1 MEKEM
6 PGLSERM
13 SKVEGIL
20 EQMSDRLNHI
30 ESRMDSEFTA
40 LRAEMNSGLG
50 ELRGEI
56 RELRGEIRELRGQ
69 MSTQFRWILAF
80 IMGMWVTVIVA
91 ILFK

>member
-1 MEKEM
+1 
-6 PGLSERM
+6 
-13 SKVEGIL
+13 
-20 EQMSDRLNHI
+20 
-30 ESRMDSEFTA
+30 
-40 LRAEMNSGLG
+40 MNSGLG

-69 MSTQFRWILAF
+69 MSTQFRWTLAF